1 MNAVFQKR
9 QRPQRKQTRR
19 RRGLSMIDAMV
30 SLTITSTLLV
40 AAGAAFT
47 ASASLVDNN
56 FKFYQAEQAARIS
69 VSQMV
74 TEIRRAQQV
83 LCASSSAT
91 YFDVY
96 RTAANLTAN
105 EQYRRFAYNSTT
117 SQLTLT
123 IYYSNGTNSGAYVLA
138 NNVTAA
144 TFGPPVSGTNSQSTT
159 AVQRLPVSITVSV
172 SGNTVTLAGSAATR
186 CELAS

>member
-1 MNAVFQKR
+1 MNAAFQHLAWLPR
-9 QRPQRKQTRR
+9 IFRGR
-19 RRGLSMIDAMV
+19 RRGFSMVDAMV
-30 SLTITSTLLV
+30 SLTITSMLLV

-56 FKFYQAEQAARIS
+56 FKFYQAEQAARVS

-83 LCASSSAT
+83 TCASSSAT

-96 RTAANLTAN
+96 RTAANLTPN
-105 EQYRRFAYNSTT
+105 EQYRQFAYNSTT

-123 IYYSNGTNSGAYVLA
+123 IYYTTGTNSGAYVLA

-144 TFGPPVSGTNSQSTT
+144 TFGPPVSGSNSQSVT
-159 AVQRLPVSITVSV
+159 AVQRLPVSITVSI
-172 SGNTVTLAGSAATR
+172 SGNTVTLEGSAATR